1 MYFSWVDQNSGSA
14 VLKYSTWEGS
24 WSPPEVVAKGSNWF
38 VNWADY
44 PMIAATKEGMLIAH
58 YLAKSS
64 PGTYSY
70 DINLLLRNEK
80 WGQALVPHKDSTLT
94 EHGFLTIIPLRESF
108 LLAWLDG
115 RNTGAPHRDH
125 HGHQGAM
132 TLRSAVV
139 QADGRLAD
147 EVELDDRVCDCCQ
160 TTGALTDSGPVVLY
174 RDRSSEEIRDISI
187 IRKVDGKWSE
197 PRTVYADQWE
207 VSGCPVNGPRAVAS
221 GNQLAIIWYTA
232 ANDAPQVKVIFSFD
246 GGASFGPP
254 LIIDDK
260 NPLGRVDIVWL
271 NSQKVMTSWL
281 GRNDGGETVIQAR
294 IVDSRG
300 YMEPVIAVAESSE
313 ARGSGFPQMERLDDE
328 VFFAWTVQEAEGN
341 KRIELARLRVN

>member
-1 MYFSWVDQNSGSA
+1 M
-14 VLKYSTWEGS
+14 
-24 WSPPEVVAKGSNWF
+24 
-38 VNWADY
+38 
-44 PMIAATKEGMLIAH
+44 
-58 YLAKSS
+58 
-64 PGTYSY
+64 
-70 DINLLLRNEK
+70 
-80 WGQALVPHKDSTLT
+80 
-94 EHGFLTIIPLRESF
+94 
-108 LLAWLDG
+108 
-115 RNTGAPHRDH
+115 
-125 HGHQGAM
+125 
-132 TLRSAVV
+132 
-139 QADGRLAD
+139 
-147 EVELDDRVCDCCQ
+147 
-160 TTGALTDSGPVVLY
+160 
-174 RDRSSEEIRDISI
+174 
-187 IRKVDGKWSE
+187 
-197 PRTVYADQWE
+197 
-207 VSGCPVNGPRAVAS
+207 
-221 GNQLAIIWYTA
+221 
-232 ANDAPQVKVIFSFD
+232 KVIFSFD